1 MKISWLLLGIFFCTA
16 AALLGRDE
24 LAERLQP
31 ALEAIT
37 PDGLLAHIKVL
48 ASDEFEGRAPGS
60 KGEELSV
67 KYITD
72 QFKKIGLK
80 PGNPDGTYIQEVPL
94 AGIKSEPHMSF
105 LIGDKTM
112 DLKYPDDFVASSAR
126 LQPEIKIDKSDLV
139 FVGYGV
145 VAPEYG
151 WDDYKN
157 VDVKGKTLLMLI
169 NDPPVPDP
177 KDPLKLDDKMFKG
190 KAMTY
195 YGRWTYKYE
204 IAAKKGAAAAIII
217 HETEP
222 AAYPWQVV
230 RSSWSKENFELDNPN
245 KNTDAV
251 SARSWITLDVAKKL
265 FADSGQDFDALKKSA
280 ITKDFR
286 PVVLNAKA
294 NIEIKQQVRSFKSHN
309 VIGKLDGSDPKLN
322 GEYVIYTAH
331 WDHLGRHPEL
341 QGDQIFN
348 GAIDN
353 ASGVASVIEMAGAF
367 SKINPPPKRSV
378 LFMAT
383 TAEEAGLLGAKYYAE
398 HPLYPLEKTLADIN
412 LDSMNVWGK
421 ARDIEDLSLGFST
434 LDDLLTAAAK
444 QQGRKAIPDSRPD
457 KGKIYRA
464 DNFEFSKVGLPSLYI
479 GKGEHLL
486 SRPENAPLKSDEYD
500 STDYHQ
506 VTDEVRPDW
515 DLSGAVQDVQLVFE
529 VGYEVANG
537 NKFPE
542 WKSGSEFKAK
552 RDSMMKSPNP
562 R

>member
-16 AALLGRDE
+16 AAVLGSDE
-24 LAERLQP
+24 LSERLQP

-72 QFKKIGLK
+72 QFKKLGLK
-80 PGNPDGTYIQEVPL
+80 PGNPDGTYTQEVPL
-94 AGIKSEPHMSF
+94 AGIKSEPQMSF
-105 LIGDKTM
+105 VIGDKTM

-126 LQPEIKIDKSDLV
+126 LQPEIKIDKSALV
-139 FVGYGV
+139 FVGYGI

-151 WDDYKN
+151 WDDYKD

-169 NDPPVPDP
+169 GDPPIPDP
-177 KDPLKLDDKMFKG
+177 KDPSKLDDKMFKG

-245 KNTDAV
+245 KNMDAV
-251 SARSWITLDVAKKL
+251 SARSWIALDVAKKL
-265 FADSGQDFDALKKSA
+265 LADSGQDFDALKKSA
-280 ITKDFR
+280 ITKGFR
-286 PVVLNAKA
+286 PVVLTAKA
-294 NIEIKQQVRSFKSHN
+294 NIDIKQQVRAFKSHN
-309 VIGKLDGSDPKLN
+309 VIGKLEGSDPKLN

-353 ASGVASVIEMAGAF
+353 ASGVASVIEIAAAF

-383 TAEEAGLLGAKYYAE
+383 TAEEAGLLGAKFYAE
-398 HPLYPLEKTLADIN
+398 HPLYPLQKTLADIN

-434 LDDLLTAAAK
+434 LDDLLAAAAK
-444 QQGRKAIPDSRPD
+444 QQGRTAIPDSRPD

-464 DNFEFSKVGLPSLYI
+464 DNFEFSKVGLPSLYV

-486 SRPENAPLKSDEYD
+486 SRSETAPLKSDEYD

-537 NKFPE
+537 DKFPE
-542 WKSGSEFKAK
+542 WKSGNEFKAK
-552 RDSMMKSPNP
+552 RDSMLKK
-562 R
+562 

>member
-1 MKISWLLLGIFFCTA
+1 MNISRLLLAIFFSIA
-16 AALLGRDE
+16 ASLVGDDQLND
-24 LAERLQP
+24 RLQP
-31 ALEAIT
+31 ALETIT

-67 KYITD
+67 KYIID

-80 PGNPDGTYIQEVPL
+80 PGNPDGTYTQEVPL
-94 AGIKSEPHMSF
+94 AGIKSEPRMSF
-105 LIGDKTM
+105 VVADKTM

-126 LQPEIKIDKSDLV
+126 LQPEIKVEKSDLV

-157 VDVKGKTLLMLI
+157 VDVRGKTLLMLI
-169 NDPPVPDP
+169 GDPPIPDP
-177 KDPLKLDDKMFKG
+177 KDPSKLDDKMFKG

-230 RSSWSKENFELDNPN
+230 RSSWGKENFELDSPN
-245 KNTDAV
+245 KNMDAV

-265 FADSGQDFDALKKSA
+265 FADSKQDFEALKKSA

-286 PVVLNAKA
+286 PVVLDAKA
-294 NIEIKQQVRSFKSHN
+294 NIEIEQQVRSFKSHN
-309 VIGKLDGSDPKLN
+309 VIGKLEGSDPKLN

-353 ASGVASVIEMAGAF
+353 ASGVASVIEIAGAF
-367 SKINPPPKRSV
+367 MKVNPPPKRSV

-398 HPLYPLEKTLADIN
+398 HPLYPLAKSLADIN
-412 LDSMNVWGK
+412 LDTINVWGK

-434 LDDLLTAAAK
+434 LDDLLAAAAK
-444 QQGRKAIPDSRPD
+444 QQGRKVIPGTRPD
-457 KGKIYRA
+457 KGMIYRA
-464 DNFEFSKVGLPSLYI
+464 DNFEFSKAGLPSLYI
-479 GKGEHLL
+479 GKGQHLFSL
-486 SRPENAPLKSDEYD
+486 PENAPLRSDEYD

-506 VTDEVRPDW
+506 VTDEVHPDW

-537 NKFPE
+537 DKFPE
-542 WKSGSEFKAK
+542 WKPGSEFKAK
-552 RDSMMKSPNP
+552 RDSMLKK
-562 R
+562 

>member
-1 MKISWLLLGIFFCTA
+1 MKISWFLFATFFSAALSLLGN
-16 AALLGRDE
+16 DE
-24 LAERLQP
+24 LKDRLQP

-60 KGEELSV
+60 KGEDLSV
-67 KYITD
+67 KYISD

-80 PGNPDGTYIQEVPL
+80 PGNPDGTYAQEVPL
-94 AGIKSEPHMSF
+94 AGIKSEPQMSF
-105 LIGDKTM
+105 IVGDKTM

-126 LQPEIKIDKSDLV
+126 LQPEIKIDKSALV

-151 WDDYKN
+151 WDDYKD

-169 NDPPVPDP
+169 GDPPIPDP
-177 KDPLKLDDKMFKG
+177 KDPSKLDDKIFKG

-245 KNTDAV
+245 KNMDAV

-309 VIGKLDGSDPKLN
+309 VIGKLEGSDPKLS

-353 ASGVASVIEMAGAF
+353 ASGVASVIEIAGAF

-383 TAEEAGLLGAKYYAE
+383 TAEEAGLLGAKFYAE
-398 HPLYPLEKTLADIN
+398 RPLYPLEKTLADIN

-486 SRPENAPLKSDEYD
+486 SRPENAPLRSDEYD

-537 NKFPE
+537 DKFPE
-542 WKSGSEFKAK
+542 WKSGNEFRVKGSAS
-552 RDSMMKSPNP
+552 RG

>member
-1 MKISWLLLGIFFCTA
+1 MKIPWLLWGTFFCAT
-16 AALLGRDE
+16 AALLGSDDLR
-24 LAERLQP
+24 ERLQP

-37 PDGLLAHIKVL
+37 PDGLLAHIKIL

-80 PGNPDGTYIQEVPL
+80 PGNPDGTYTQEVPL
-94 AGIKSEPHMSF
+94 AGIKSEPQMSF
-105 LIGDKTM
+105 VIGDKTM

-126 LQPEIKIDKSDLV
+126 LQPEIKVEKSDLV

-177 KDPLKLDDKMFKG
+177 KDPSKLDDKMFKG

-245 KNTDAV
+245 KNMDAV

-280 ITKDFR
+280 IGKDFR
-286 PVVLNAKA
+286 PVALNAKA
-294 NIEIKQQVRSFKSHN
+294 NINIKQEVRSFKSHN
-309 VIGKLDGSDPKLN
+309 VIGKLEGSDAKLN
-322 GEYVIYTAH
+322 NECVIYTAH

-353 ASGVASVIEMAGAF
+353 ASGVAGIIEIAGAF

-398 HPLYPLEKTLADIN
+398 HPLYPLQKTLADIN
-412 LDSMNVWGK
+412 LDTLNVWGK

-434 LDDLLTAAAK
+434 LDDLLAAAAK
-444 QQGRKAIPDSRPD
+444 QQGRKVALGSRPE
-457 KGKIYRA
+457 KGMIYRA

-479 GKGEHLL
+479 GKGQHLF
-486 SRPENAPLKSDEYD
+486 SRPGNAPLRSDEYD

-506 VTDEVRPDW
+506 ITDEVKPDW
-515 DLSGAVQDVQLVFE
+515 DLSGAVQDLQLVFE

-537 NKFPE
+537 DKFPE
-542 WKSGSEFKAK
+542 WKPGNEFKPK
-552 RDSMMKSPNP
+552 RDAMLKK
-562 R
+562 